1 MSGTD
6 VLSSLAIPLT
16 VIPAYLLAGAVAGFF
31 AGLLGV
37 GGGVVV
43 VPVLTV
49 IFAGQ
54 GFAAGEVVHLALGT
68 SMAAILFTALSS
80 LRAHHAH
87 RAVLWPVMRAM
98 TPGVLAGTLLGA
110 LVVGRLSSRA
120 LSIFFVGFMIFVA
133 VQMLANLRPKPSR
146 KLPGR
151 GGLAVAGSVIG
162 AVASLVAIGGGALTV
177 PYLIWC
183 NVRPPQAIRTSAAV
197 GLPVAIGGTL
207 GYIGNGWGQ
216 PGLPAGSLGF
226 VYLPALAVILVASVL
241 AAPLGARLAH
251 RLPVVL
257 LKRIFAG
264 LLLLLSTRMLW
275 SLYAG

>member
-1 MSGTD
+1 M
-6 VLSSLAIPLT
+6 IPFDA
-16 VIPAYLLAGAVAGFF
+16 IPAYLLTGAVAGFF

-43 VPVLTV
+43 VPVLTI

-54 GFAAGEVVHLALGT
+54 AFPANEVLHLALGT
-68 SMAAILFTALSS
+68 SIAAILFTSLSS

-87 RAVLWPVMRAM
+87 QAVLWPVMRDL
-98 TPGVLAGTLLGA
+98 TPGILLGTLLGA
-110 LVVGRLSSRA
+110 LLAARISSRA
-120 LSIFFVGFMIFVA
+120 LSIFFVAFMILVA
-133 VQMLANLRPKPSR
+133 VQMIANLRPKPSR
-146 KLPGR
+146 SLPGR
-151 GGLAVAGSVIG
+151 GGLGVAGSVIG
-162 AVASLVAIGGGALTV
+162 AVASLAAMGGGALTV

-183 NVRPPQAIRTSAAV
+183 NVRPHLAIGTSAAV
-197 GLPVAIGGTL
+197 GLPIAVGGTL
-207 GYIGNGWGQ
+207 GYVWNGWGH

-251 RLPVVL
+251 RLPVAV

-264 LLLLLSTRMLW
+264 LLVVLSTRMLW
-275 SLYAG
+275 SLYGS